1 MAFFESIQKV
11 KNAQLR
17 FILAELAAGMT
28 FASIAEGEGA
38 KGHSLARARA
48 AYDSVLRF
56 LDRVPLTPEESR
68 EVRGRLEA
76 LKNRLESL
84 ND

>member
-1 MAFFESIQKV
+1 MGSPKAIQ
-11 KNAQLR
+11 NLR
-17 FILAELAAGMT
+17 ITQVSFILTELSIGMT

-48 AYDSVLRF
+48 AYASVLRF
-56 LDRVPLTPEESR
+56 LDRVPLTSEESR
-68 EVRGRLEA
+68 EVRGKLEA

-84 ND
+84 GD